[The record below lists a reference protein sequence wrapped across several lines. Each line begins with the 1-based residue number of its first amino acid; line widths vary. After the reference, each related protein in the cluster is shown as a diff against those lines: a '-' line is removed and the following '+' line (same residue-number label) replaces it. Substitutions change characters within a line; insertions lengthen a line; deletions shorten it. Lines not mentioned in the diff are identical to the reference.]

1 MVVCPV
7 LFYCPFV
14 LARGTIGAS
23 LALADSGIEMYDLV
37 AACSVARSGA
47 QEFPASILSN
57 RFALRGAAL
66 RGTGPRK
73 QTAFVMS
80 V

>member
-1 MVVCPV
+1 MIVCPV

-57 RFALRGAAL
+57 RFARHWAKKTNSFCDVCLES
-66 RGTGPRK
+66 PR
-73 QTAFVMS
+73 
-80 V
+80 